1 MHQDQIFTSKNIL
14 YFILEI
20 GAGEGGGGGM
30 GGGGEVRTF
39 PLTYLEF
46 LAPPFFLR
54 ILPLVLFNF
63 KKHCWVNSSSFSRFP
78 HC

>member
-1 MHQDQIFTSKNIL
+1 MHQDQTFTSKNIL

-20 GAGEGGGGGM
+20 GAGEGGGGR

-39 PLTYLEF
+39 HLTYLEF
-46 LAPPFFLR
+46 VAPPFFLR

-63 KKHCWVNSSSFSRFP
+63 KKHCWVISSSFSRFT

>member
-1 MHQDQIFTSKNIL
+1 MHQDQTFTSKNIL

-20 GAGEGGGGGM
+20 GSGEEEGGGGG
-30 GGGGEVRTF
+30 GKVRTF
-39 PLTYLEF
+39 HLKYLEF

-54 ILPLVLFNF
+54 IRPLVLFNF
-63 KKHCWVNSSSFSRFP
+63 KKHCWVVSSSFSRFP